1 MITTRY
7 VRDNIDDIRETL
19 KRRGSGYPIDELLK
33 LDEEW
38 RTMKTALQE
47 LQAERN
53 KESMKI
59 SELKKKGKDAKTQIS
74 QLGDLK
80 ARIEKSEK
88 ELDAKAVRLEQLLW
102 NIPNILDKSVPEGQ
116 PPEANK
122 IIRKWGVVKS
132 KEIGTH
138 EEILTKM
145 GLLDIDRAAKT
156 AGARFYFLKG
166 DLVLL
171 EQSLLRYALDFLAAK
186 GYTPVLPPFMLRRK
200 YYRGAAPIAT
210 FEDALYSVGESREA
224 SANKGI
230 EHLDDELYMI
240 ATAEHALATMHAEEL
255 FSGNQLPLKYA
266 GISPCFRREAG
277 AHGKDQK
284 GIFRVHQFDKVEQF
298 IYCKEEDE
306 QKYFDELLSNSEQMV
321 QALGIPYRLVLLC
334 SGDTG
339 HQMSKS
345 IDIEGWFPGQKD
357 YRELGT
363 CSSAG
368 IWQSM
373 RLDIKY
379 DHKAERKYVH
389 TLNNTGVAAE
399 RMLVC
404 LVENYAN
411 DDGTI
416 TVPKVLVPYMGKSRI
431 GE

>member
-7 VRDNIDDIRETL
+7 VREHIEDIRETL

-38 RTMKTALQE
+38 RAMKTALQE

-53 KESMKI
+53 RESIKI
-59 SELKKKGKDAKTQIS
+59 SELKKKGKDAKKQIS

-80 ARIEKSEK
+80 ASIGKSEK
-88 ELDAKAVRLEQLLW
+88 EYNAKAARLEQLLW
-102 NIPNILDKSVPEGQ
+102 NMPNILDKSVPEGN
-116 PPEANK
+116 PPEANRVL
-122 IIRKWGVVKS
+122 RKWGVPKKS
-132 KEIGTH
+132 DIGTH
-138 EEILTKM
+138 EEILTKLGM
-145 GLLDIDRAAKT
+145 LDVERAAKT
-156 AGARFYFLKG
+156 AGARFYFIKG

-171 EQSLLRYALDFLAAK
+171 EQSLLRYALDFLAGK
-186 GYTPVLPPFMLRRK
+186 GYTPVVPPYMLRRR

-224 SANKGI
+224 ASNKGI
-230 EHLDDELYMI
+230 EHVDDELYMI
-240 ATAEHALATMHAEEL
+240 ATAEHAIAAMHAEEL

-266 GISPCFRREAG
+266 GLSTNFRREAG
-277 AHGKDQK
+277 AHGKDTK
-284 GIFRVHQFDKVEQF
+284 GMFRVHQFDKVEQF
-298 IYCKEEDE
+298 IFCKEEDE
-306 QKYFDELLSNSEQMV
+306 QKYFEELLSNSEQMV

-339 HQMSKS
+339 HQMCRS
-345 IDIEGWFPGQKD
+345 IDLEGWFPGQKD

-363 CSSAG
+363 LSSAG

-379 DHKAERKYVH
+379 DHKAERKYVY
-389 TLNNTGVAAE
+389 TLNNTGIAE
-399 RMLVC
+399 RMLIC
-404 LVENYAN
+404 IVENYVN

-416 TVPKVLVPYMGKSRI
+416 TVPKVLVQYMGKDRI
-431 GE
+431 GN

>member
-1 MITTRY
+1 MITTKY
-7 VRDNIDDIRETL
+7 VRDYIDEIRETL
-19 KRRGSGYPIDELLK
+19 KRRGSDYPIDELLK

-38 RTMKTALQE
+38 RAMKTALQDM
-47 LQAERN
+47 QAERN
-53 KESMKI
+53 SESIKI
-59 SELKKKGKDAKTQIS
+59 SELKKKGKDSAKKIKE
-74 QLGDLK
+74 LGELK
-80 ARIEKSEK
+80 AKIDKSEK
-88 ELDAKAVRLEQLLW
+88 ELGEKADRLERLLW
-102 NIPNILDKSVPEGQ
+102 NIPNILDKSVPQGL
-116 PPEANK
+116 PPGDNK
-122 IIRKWGVVKS
+122 ILSKWGVPKKTSV
-132 KEIGTH
+132 GTH

-145 GLLDIDRAAKT
+145 GLLDIERAAKT

-171 EQSLLRYALDFLAAK
+171 EQSLLRYALDFLASK
-186 GYTPVLPPFMLRRK
+186 GYTAVLPPFMLRRK
-200 YYRGAAPIAT
+200 YYRGTAPLAT
-210 FEDALYSVGESREA
+210 FEDALYAVGESGEA
-224 SANKGI
+224 FGKKDL

-240 ATAEHALATMHAEEL
+240 ATAEHALAAMHAGEL
-255 FSGNQLPLKYA
+255 FSVNQLPLKYA

-277 AHGKDQK
+277 AHGKDTK
-284 GIFRVHQFDKVEQF
+284 GVYRVHQFNKVEQF

-306 QKYFDELLSNSEQMV
+306 QKYFDELLANSEQII
-321 QALGIPYRLVLLC
+321 QSLGIPYRLVLLC

-345 IDIEGWFPGQKD
+345 VDLEGYFPGQKD

-368 IWQSM
+368 IWQSQ

-379 DHKAERKYVH
+379 DHKADRKYVCM
-389 TLNNTGVAAE
+389 LNNTGISAE

-404 LVENYAN
+404 IVENYAN

-416 TVPKVLVPYMGKSRI
+416 TVPRPLVPYMGKDRI

>member
-7 VRDNIDDIRETL
+7 VREHIDDIRETL
-19 KRRGSGYPIDELLK
+19 KRRGSTYPIDELLK

-38 RTMKTALQE
+38 RSMKTALQE

-53 KESMKI
+53 LESLKI
-59 SELKKKGKDAKTQIS
+59 SELKKKGKDAKKKIDG
-74 QLGDLK
+74 LGELK
-80 ARIEKSEK
+80 SRIDSSEK
-88 ELDAKAVRLEQLLW
+88 ELGAKVARIEELLW
-102 NIPNILDKSVPEGQ
+102 NMPNLLDRSVPQGQ

-122 IIRKWGVVKS
+122 IIRKWGVPK
-132 KEIGTH
+132 KESFGSH
-138 EEILTKM
+138 EEILTRM
-145 GLLDIDRAAKT
+145 GLLDVERAAKT

-171 EQSLLRYALDFLAAK
+171 EQSLLRYALDFLSSK

-224 SANKGI
+224 KANEGI

-240 ATAEHALATMHAEEL
+240 ATAEHALAAMHAGEL

-266 GISPCFRREAG
+266 GVSPCFRREAG
-277 AHGKDQK
+277 AHGKDTK

-321 QALGIPYRLVLLC
+321 QTLGIPYRLVLLC

-368 IWQSM
+368 VWQSM

-379 DHKAERKYVH
+379 DHKAERKYAC
-389 TLNNTGVAAE
+389 TLNNTGISAA

-411 DDGTI
+411 QDGTI
-416 TVPKVLVPYMGKSRI
+416 TVPKALVPYMGKSSI